1 MKLQRFFS
9 LCLAFLTVGTMETQA
24 QSLGDL
30 FKKAKKTVEAV
41 TGSSTTTSS
50 DLSSANTSTVHAKEI
65 MMAGGGTMTNPLAG
79 SVCDIELVGL
89 YGKGTSLNYG
99 TVTPVF
105 KVRMV
110 LNEDQVNIGFP
121 VAFDQDGNTY
131 KPNYY
136 NINKTYDVT
145 EGIFVKIVAPD
156 GWIFK
161 DVKKTATTFSV
172 MKMDIFAGPEHK
184 GTVVFK
190 NIPIQWNVK
199 PQ

>member
-1 MKLQRFFS
+1 MFS
-9 LCLAFLTVGTMETQA
+9 MCLVLLAVGTMETQA
-24 QSLGDL
+24 QGLGGL
-30 FKKAKKTVEAV
+30 LKKVKKTAEKV
-41 TGSSTTTSS
+41 TGTTTPTSSTSPGAQTTA
-50 DLSSANTSTVHAKEI
+50 LPVKEVT
-65 MMAGGGTMTNPLAG
+65 MTAGGTIANPLAG

-110 LNEDQVNIGFP
+110 LNKSEVQIGFP
-121 VAFDQDGNTY
+121 AAFDQDGNTY

-136 NINKTYDVT
+136 NIKKTYDVT
-145 EGIFVKIVAPD
+145 EGVFVKITAAD

-172 MKMDIFAGPEHK
+172 MKMDVYADSEHE

-190 NIPIQWNVK
+190 DVPILWDVEPK
-199 PQ
+199 

>member
-1 MKLQRFFS
+1 MKVQRFFS
-9 LCLAFLTVGTMETQA
+9 LCVALLVLGTVQTQA
-24 QSLGDL
+24 QGLGGL
-30 FKKAKKTVEAV
+30 LKKAKKAVETV
-41 TGSSTTTSS
+41 TGTTTTTPPT
-50 DLSSANTSTVHAKEI
+50 TSTASTVVKAKEVPVT
-65 MMAGGGTMTNPLAG
+65 MGGTMANPLAG

-110 LNEDQVNIGFP
+110 LNRDKVNIRFP
-121 VAFDQDGNTY
+121 AAFDQDGNTY

-136 NINKTYDVT
+136 NVNKEYDVT
-145 EGIFVKIVAPD
+145 EGVFVKITAPD

-172 MKMDIFAGPEHK
+172 MKMEVFADYEHK

-190 NIPIQWNVK
+190 NVPIQWDVEPK
-199 PQ
+199 